1 MSLFKIFINISH
13 NIHIQK
19 LICQFSPYGLQLDRD
34 ADCFYRSESHA
45 AGRSSWSLLTNIPS
59 ADPGGDLSLI
69 WQLSWQPLYPPQLP
83 LNSLL
88 APTKQK
94 KH

>member
-1 MSLFKIFINISH
+1 MRGI
-13 NIHIQK
+13 
-19 LICQFSPYGLQLDRD
+19 SPYELRLDLD
-34 ADCFYRSESHA
+34 EDCSYRSESHV

-69 WQLSWQPLYPPQLP
+69 WQSSWQPLYPPQLP

-88 APTKQK
+88 APIKIET
-94 KH
+94 